1 MPNLTQI
8 ITKEIEEN
16 FHHEF
21 LSCKANLVVEI
32 IDKNVKII
40 DLIDNTDTACK
51 KYIDRCGDE
60 YHGDEEDDDY
70 DSSLDEYISQ
80 EEENQEQFF
89 DAANDFVYDVL
100 KTHLGK
106 LEADKYTISF

>member
-1 MPNLTQI
+1 MYRDLTQIFMPNLTQI

-60 YHGDEEDDDY
+60 YHGDEED
-70 DSSLDEYISQ
+70 LEGEYRQIKESY
-80 EEENQEQFF
+80 EEE
-89 DAANDFVYDVL
+89 
-100 KTHLGK
+100 H
-106 LEADKYTISF
+106 ADDWKYEF